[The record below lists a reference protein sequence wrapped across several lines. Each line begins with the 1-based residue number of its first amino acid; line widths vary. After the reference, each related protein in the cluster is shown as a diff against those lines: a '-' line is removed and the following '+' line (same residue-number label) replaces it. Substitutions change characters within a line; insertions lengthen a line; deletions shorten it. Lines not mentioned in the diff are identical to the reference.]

1 MCAPILY
8 FAISLQKLFKRLISK
23 FQKHASL
30 SVAGFYCILCA
41 WIAIPAKTT
50 ADASN
55 LLSCFRNSLTV
66 KMEVIKS
73 VWLLMKTP
81 QNRLVKTIVASK
93 LKKNE
98 APSKF
103 RGVILTF
110 SWLTRFIK
118 NFESFSPLLDRNAG
132 LIWSVKGLK
141 ILPGRWGSVA
151 SMWFLVWERIIRS
164 SRSNS

>member
-55 LLSCFRNSLTV
+55 LQSCFRNSLTENYNS
-66 KMEVIKS
+66 KSSNEV
-73 VWLLMKTP
+73 L
-81 QNRLVKTIVASK
+81 
-93 LKKNE
+93 
-98 APSKF
+98 
-103 RGVILTF
+103 
-110 SWLTRFIK
+110 
-118 NFESFSPLLDRNAG
+118 
-132 LIWSVKGLK
+132 
-141 ILPGRWGSVA
+141 
-151 SMWFLVWERIIRS
+151 
-164 SRSNS
+164 